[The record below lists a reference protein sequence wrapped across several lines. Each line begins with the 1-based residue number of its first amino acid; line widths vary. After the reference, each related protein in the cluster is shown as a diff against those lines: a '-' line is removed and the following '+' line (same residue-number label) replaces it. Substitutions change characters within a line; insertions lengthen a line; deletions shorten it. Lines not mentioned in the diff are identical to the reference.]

1 MAIHPQQP
9 DNVPRMPT
17 GTYTDRVALHWRTG
31 RMVGYGKSGMQV
43 DRQAIGHAP
52 HGDGLPVGIGL
63 ESKRVYEINRGE
75 IETVN
80 HGRHRLR
87 ASTQA
92 L

>member
-1 MAIHPQQP
+1 
-9 DNVPRMPT
+9 
-17 GTYTDRVALHWRTG
+17 
-31 RMVGYGKSGMQV
+31 MVGYGKSGMQV

-75 IETVN
+75 SETVN